1 MLKGRKHLT
10 LNCPTFF
17 LFFFVELMIYC
28 SQKCWRWI
36 KCSPGVCREECEK
49 TFERTKHQESIWILM
64 CRHLEPVLM
73 SSSCGETV
81 LGLYGFGIPGIIRSK
96 ICHLRVQG
104 GCGRHAKTYPAHD
117 LTESM
122 GQSSFPHI
130 SLAIK
135 VSLYC
140 MPNKTCQPL
149 LKETSVHFVK
159 EEQLNG
165 PLTNKH
171 SFYITKKKWH
181 QMLEYLGKQNKQNC
195 LNYLLD

>member
-1 MLKGRKHLT
+1 
-10 LNCPTFF
+10 
-17 LFFFVELMIYC
+17 
-28 SQKCWRWI
+28 
-36 KCSPGVCREECEK
+36 
-49 TFERTKHQESIWILM
+49 M

-135 VSLYC
+135 VSLYS
-140 MPNKTCQPL
+140 MPNKTCQLL

-171 SFYITKKKWH
+171 SFYIKKNGISCLSIW
-181 QMLEYLGKQNKQNC
+181 GKQNKQNC
-195 LNYLLD
+195 LFYLLEYS